1 MLVCTEGII
10 LHKTKYSDHSL
21 IVKIYTEKF
30 GTQNFIIKNALSK
43 TNKNSV
49 AKQANLALVE
59 INYNKSEQAHLHY
72 IKELTP
78 LHINTVIPYDMA
90 RNAILIFYNEL
101 LYKLLY
107 DAGEDVVLFS
117 FLKKELLQLDN
128 PTARVKDMHLCFLV
142 SLMQLLGFSPVEN
155 YGNRTPY
162 FSVEAAA
169 FLSYYL
175 DTPCFLSKPCSE
187 YFYKLLI
194 ASKSD
199 YQQPI
204 EAPKPIRME
213 LLHGLL
219 YYFEQHNEQLS
230 KMESVGI
237 LGEIL
242 G

>member
-30 GTQNFIIKNALSK
+30 GTQDFIIKNALSK
-43 TNKNSV
+43 ANKNSV
-49 AKQANLALVE
+49 AKWANLALAE
-59 INYNKSEQAHLHY
+59 INYNKGGQTHLHY

-78 LHINTVIPYDMA
+78 LHINTVVPYDMA

-107 DAGEDVVLFS
+107 DAGEDALLFS
-117 FLKKELLQLDN
+117 FLKKSLLQLDT

-155 YGNRTPY
+155 YSKRTPY
-162 FSVEAAA
+162 FSIEAAA
-169 FLSYYL
+169 FLPYAL
-175 DTPCFLSKPCSE
+175 DNPYFFSKPCSE
-187 YFYKLLI
+187 YFYKLLTN
-194 ASKSD
+194 SKSG
-199 YQQPI
+199 YLAPI
-204 EAPKPIRME
+204 EALKPLRME

-219 YYFEQHNEQLS
+219 CYFEQHNEQLS
-230 KMESVGI
+230 KMESVAI
-237 LGEIL
+237 LSEIL
-242 G
+242 E